1 MLSVLK
7 RLKRRMDTCLGSPL
21 PLIFINVYEGFDYM
35 YVPYHAFFCFRVS
48 LCSPDCS

>member
-7 RLKRRMDTCLGSPL
+7 RLKRRIDTSLGSPL

-35 YVPYHAFFCFRVS
+35 YVPYHAFFLLMVF
-48 LCSPDCS
+48 